1 MTRHTQPAGFTLV
14 EIMVVIAVI
23 ALAGQLVLANLGALV
38 PSTLLDSASRQLMGQ
53 IEYLRSEAQLQS
65 KIYQIELDLEEHR
78 WRIILPPEERLVSD
92 QTIADD
98 TGLEWRDLDD
108 RIKFDSLQVPGGRIQ
123 RSGRAR
129 IVMDENGFTGDMI
142 LTLMLRDENADLL
155 VWSIQLRGLDRK
167 SELITSHS
175 GEVPRLQVVEEGHF

>member
-1 MTRHTQPAGFTLV
+1 MTRRQQASGFTLV

-38 PSTLLDSASRQLMGQ
+38 PSTLLDSASRQLMGKF
-53 IEYLRSEAQLQS
+53 ELLRSESQLQS
-65 KIYQIELDLEEHR
+65 KIYQIELDLDEHR

-92 QTIADD
+92 QTVADD
-98 TGLEWRDLDD
+98 TGLDWRDLDH
-108 RIKFDSLQVPGGRIQ
+108 RIQFDSLQVPGGRIQ

-142 LTLMLRDENADLL
+142 LALRMRGENENKL

-167 SELITSHS
+167 SELSTSHE
-175 GEVPRLQVVEEGHF
+175 GEIPRLELIEEGHF